1 LKSEN
6 SVNYTKTL
14 IKPIAIKLLDCNMPE
29 IEEIK
34 RKIKEIEEEILRTQK
49 NKATEHHLGKLK
61 AKLARLREE
70 LREAKSKGKPGKG
83 FSVKKEGDA
92 SAGIVGFPSVGK
104 STLFNALV
112 ERESKIGDYDFT
124 TLEAIPG
131 MMEFNGA
138 RIQIIDFPGL
148 LEGANEGRGRGR
160 EVLSALRSMDM
171 LLIMLDVNNPIYQFE
186 VILKELYG
194 AGFRLNRKKPY
205 VKVVKRGDGGIRVF
219 KPQDTKLSEREIR
232 GIASECFVNADIII
246 RDDLTEEE
254 LIDALMGN
262 RVYIPAVVV
271 LNKIDLA
278 DEKGVEGI
286 VKAIESK
293 GWKVLP
299 VSAKYKH
306 GIEELRRAIYDNL
319 RLIRVFTKPPKG
331 EVNYSKPIILREGNR
346 IEDVCKRLH
355 KDFIRK
361 FKYARVWGKSVK
373 YQGQKVGLDHILMD
387 GDVIQIVTKK

>member
-1 LKSEN
+1 M
-6 SVNYTKTL
+6 
-14 IKPIAIKLLDCNMPE
+14 AD

-34 RKIKEIEEEILRTQK
+34 RKIKEIEEEILKTQK

-70 LREAKSKGKPGKG
+70 LREAKSKGRPGKG

-92 SAGIVGFPSVGK
+92 SVGIVGFPSVGK

-138 RIQIIDFPGL
+138 KIQILDFPGL
-148 LEGANEGRGRGR
+148 LEGASEGRGRGR
-160 EVLSALRSMDM
+160 EVLSALRTMDM
-171 LLIMLDVNNPIYQFE
+171 LIIILDIEGAESQME
-186 VILKELYG
+186 VISKELYQ
-194 AGFRLNRKKPY
+194 AGFRLNQEKPY
-205 VKVVKRGDGGIRVF
+205 VKVVRRGEGGIRVF
-219 KPQDTKLSEREIR
+219 KPADTRLSEREIR
-232 GIASECFVNADIII
+232 GIASEYFVNADIII
-246 RDDLTEEE
+246 RDDLTEEQ
-254 LIDALMGN
+254 LIDSFMSN
-262 RVYIPAVVV
+262 RVYIPAIVV

-278 DEKGVEGI
+278 DEERVEET
-286 VKAIESK
+286 VKFIESK
-293 GWKVLP
+293 GWRVLP

-306 GIEELRRAIYDNL
+306 GIEELRKAIYENL

-331 EVNYSKPIILREGNR
+331 EVDYSKPMILREGNR

-387 GDVIQIVTKK
+387 GDVIQIVTRK